1 MLRFTYEAYD
11 SSGGKVLGEIQSID
25 KTSAAK
31 QLVDQHLVV
40 VSLSEER
47 ESSQGLS
54 LLTRRKVSGEQIEY
68 LTTEL
73 SLLLNAGVTIDKGL
87 DILRRNSTSSAQSR
101 LVGHL
106 HDAVRRGQP
115 LSDAMTER
123 EGVFSPLYLNLVKL
137 GEASGTLPEIFSRL
151 SADLKFQAELKGK
164 VIQALIY
171 PGVIF
176 AVCVLCIFFVFNYIV
191 PQMSGLFEGMPEIPF
206 YTELLLSLSAWMINY
221 QWYLLLFIILL
232 IATLYTSSKN
242 PSIAVRLDAFVA
254 RVPGVSGMI
263 LLIERV
269 RFNTALAM
277 MLGSGILIDRSL
289 DMALGSIKNSEIRQ
303 TLIAARDQVK
313 KGGQLSASLRN
324 SPVFDD
330 FSMSL
335 VEVGEESGDLS
346 SVFQEISIRARR
358 DFETK
363 VERMTSLLEPVLI
376 LVMGG
381 IVGGVVV
388 VMLLSIVSVND
399 VGL

>member
-1 MLRFTYEAYD
+1 MA
-11 SSGGKVLGEIQSID
+11 
-25 KTSAAK
+25 
-31 QLVDQHLVV
+31 
-40 VSLSEER
+40 
-47 ESSQGLS
+47 
-54 LLTRRKVSGEQIEY
+54 
-68 LTTEL
+68 
-73 SLLLNAGVTIDKGL
+73 
-87 DILRRNSTSSAQSR
+87 
-101 LVGHL
+101 
-106 HDAVRRGQP
+106 
-115 LSDAMTER
+115 ER
-123 EGVFSPLYLNLVKL
+123 EGIFSPLYLNLVKL

-171 PGVIF
+171 PCVIF
-176 AVCVLCIFFVFNYIV
+176 AVCILCIFFVFNYIV

-206 YTELLLSLSAWMINY
+206 YTELLLALSAWMIDY
-221 QWYLLLFIILL
+221 QWYLLFCIAAL
-232 IATLYTSSKN
+232 ITALYTSSKN
-242 PSIAVRLDAFVA
+242 PSIAGRLDAFLA
-254 RVPGVSGMI
+254 RVPGASGMI

-269 RFNTALAM
+269 RFNTPIAM

-289 DMALGSIKNSEIRQ
+289 DMALGSIKNSQIRQ
-303 TLIAARDQVK
+303 TLIASRDQVK

-324 SPVFDD
+324 GPVFDD

-388 VMLLSIVSVND
+388 VMLLSIVSIND

>member
-1 MLRFTYEAYD
+1 MLRFVYEAYD
-11 SSGGKVLGEIQSID
+11 ATGGKVQGEIQSID
-25 KTSAAK
+25 KTSATK
-31 QLVDQHLVV
+31 QLVDQNLIV
-40 VSLSEER
+40 VSLMRER
-47 ESSQGLS
+47 ESSQGMS
-54 LLTRRKVSGEQIEY
+54 LLAGRRVSTEQIEY

-87 DILRRNSTSSAQSR
+87 GILRRNSTGIAQSR
-101 LVGHL
+101 LIGHL
-106 HDAVRRGQP
+106 HDAVRRGQT

-123 EGVFSPLYLNLVKL
+123 KEIFSPLYLNLVKL

-171 PGVIF
+171 PSVIF
-176 AVCVLCIFFVFNYIV
+176 AVCVVCIFFVFNYIV

-206 YTELLLSLSAWMINY
+206 YTSLLLSLSAWMIDY
-221 QWYLLLFIILL
+221 QWYLLSGITLL
-232 IATLYTSSKN
+232 IGALYTSTKN

-289 DMALGSIKNSEIRQ
+289 DMAIGSIKNSQIRQ

-324 SPVFDD
+324 SPVYDD

-363 VERMTSLLEPVLI
+363 VERMTSLLEPALI